1 MIPAGAIAIAKAA
14 EVAHRLHDRAARA
27 RRLSADDV
35 PEPERIDGE
44 AAVICTGDGRAVFVP
59 ADAEDKVREWLDGSP
74 IYDVDGACI
83 ETDLVVGLE
92 EVR

>member
-14 EVAHRLHDRAARA
+14 EVAHRVHARA
-27 RRLSADDV
+27 TRSCPLYADDV
-35 PEPERIDGE
+35 PEPESIDGE

-59 ADAEDKVREWLDGSP
+59 ADVEDDIREWLDGSP